1 MKKKKLSA
9 EEIRK
14 RQVERNERVVSVQLG
29 KELVD
34 KVKAQAAADRRT
46 VANFLYNM
54 IGDGVAALEQ
64 GL

>member
-29 KELVD
+29 EELID

-46 VANFLYNM
+46 VANFLHNM
-54 IGDGVAALEQ
+54 IEDGVAALEKGQ
-64 GL
+64 